1 MKFNTTF
8 PIMLTLLLFFGCFSG
23 CPSKSGRN
31 KEANKKS
38 DTKQTSQKK
47 DNEES
52 RFGDSTNKWWGKNG
66 DNSNSGQETNPLQLR
81 HVTKITDGDTFYVA
95 DSTEKGEKIR
105 LIGVDAPESRNMF
118 KLKKEPFGKEATEY
132 LAQLIDDKNV
142 LLEYDVQLKDQYKRT
157 LAYVFLEDSTFVNAE
172 LVRNG
177 YAMLMTVPPN
187 VKYADLFYQLQVE
200 ARTNKRGLWAIEA
213 DY

>member
-1 MKFNTTF
+1 M
-8 PIMLTLLLFFGCFSG
+8 I
-23 CPSKSGRN
+23 
-31 KEANKKS
+31 A
-38 DTKQTSQKK
+38 
-47 DNEES
+47 
-52 RFGDSTNKWWGKNG
+52 
-66 DNSNSGQETNPLQLR
+66 
-81 HVTKITDGDTFYVA
+81 
-95 DSTEKGEKIR
+95 
-105 LIGVDAPESRNMF
+105 
-118 KLKKEPFGKEATEY
+118 
-132 LAQLIDDKNV
+132 DKNV

-172 LVRNG
+172 MVRNG